1 MAGVIIFLVA
11 FIILIFV
18 CFLVSAGMIAFD
30 MYKSIKHQ
38 EKLEEEFEEAK
49 KRYWVSVYDEK
60 AGNIHGS
67 KRHGSSKR
75 R

>member
-18 CFLVSAGMIAFD
+18 CFFVSAGMIAFD

-38 EKLEEEFEEAK
+38 EKLEEEK
-49 KRYWVSVYDEK
+49 KHYWVSVYDEK